1 LAEINCEKRKS
12 RSLGLIKEDGG
23 FYVQISIFTNMLT
36 QTKENYLKALLH
48 LTSDGNEPEVT
59 GTNQLAKYLNVRP
72 ATANDMLKKLKE
84 KLLVEQEKYGK
95 ITLTEEGK
103 SRALLIIRKHRIWE
117 TFLHDILH
125 FEDDEVHEIAEQ
137 LEHIKS
143 DKLIDRL
150 DAFLNFPKVD
160 PHGAEIP
167 GS

>member
-1 LAEINCEKRKS
+1 
-12 RSLGLIKEDGG
+12 
-23 FYVQISIFTNMLT
+23 MLT
-36 QTKENYLKALLH
+36 QTEENYLKALLN
-48 LTSDGNEPEVT
+48 LTCNGNEQEVT

-72 ATANDMLKKLKE
+72 ATANDMLKKLKD

-103 SRALLIIRKHRIWE
+103 SRALFIVRKHRIWE

-150 DAFLNFPKVD
+150 DAFLNFPKTD
-160 PHGAEIP
+160 PHGTEIP
-167 GS
+167 RS

>member
-1 LAEINCEKRKS
+1 MDYSIKFYPL
-12 RSLGLIKEDGG
+12 LI
-23 FYVQISIFTNMLT
+23 FSVLIYVQISIFTNMLT
-36 QTKENYLKALLH
+36 QTEENYLKALLH

-95 ITLTEEGK
+95 ITLTEEGR

>member
-1 LAEINCEKRKS
+1 
-12 RSLGLIKEDGG
+12 
-23 FYVQISIFTNMLT
+23 MLT
-36 QTKENYLKALLH
+36 QTEENYLKALLH
-48 LTSDGNEPEVT
+48 LTSDGNEQEVT

-84 KLLVEQEKYGK
+84 KLLIEQMRYGK
-95 ITLTEEGK
+95 ISLTEDGR

>member
-1 LAEINCEKRKS
+1 
-12 RSLGLIKEDGG
+12 LGLIKENGG

-36 QTKENYLKALLH
+36 QTEENYLKALLH
-48 LTSDGNEPEVT
+48 LISDGNEQEVT

-84 KLLVEQEKYGK
+84 KLLIEQVRYGK
-95 ITLTEEGK
+95 ISLTKEGR

-167 GS
+167 RS

>member
-1 LAEINCEKRKS
+1 
-12 RSLGLIKEDGG
+12 
-23 FYVQISIFTNMLT
+23 MLT
-36 QTKENYLKALLH
+36 QTEENYLKALLY
-48 LTSDGNEPEVT
+48 LTSDVKENVT

-72 ATANDMLKKLKE
+72 ATAYDMLKKLKE
-84 KLLVEQEKYGK
+84 KLLIEQARYGK
-95 ITLTEEGK
+95 ISLTEEGRR
-103 SRALLIIRKHRIWE
+103 RALLVIRKHRIWE

-167 GS
+167 GF

>member
-1 LAEINCEKRKS
+1 
-12 RSLGLIKEDGG
+12 
-23 FYVQISIFTNMLT
+23 MLT
-36 QTKENYLKALLH
+36 QTEENYLKALLH
-48 LTSDGNEPEVT
+48 LTSDGNELEVT
-59 GTNQLAKYLNVRP
+59 GTNQLAKYLKVRP

-84 KLLVEQEKYGK
+84 KLLIEQERYGK
-95 ITLTEEGK
+95 ISLTEEGRG
-103 SRALLIIRKHRIWE
+103 RALLIIRKHRIWE
-117 TFLHDILH
+117 TFLHDILN